1 MTIKFDEAPPQH
13 LEGFDTYEDFL
24 EFAKTLFALEE
35 QEYRALYDVLLKLQ
49 AIGENPT
56 ETMKLWKK
64 DTCRK
69 ECPEFIRFM
78 IQVDNMDIKD
88 TENVS

>member
-1 MTIKFDEAPPQH
+1 MTIKFDETPPQH
-13 LEGFDTYEDFL
+13 LEGFDSYDDFL
-24 EFAKTLFALEE
+24 EFAKALFSLEN
-35 QEYRALYDVLLKLQ
+35 QEYRALYEVLLKLQ
-49 AIGENPT
+49 AIGEDPT

-78 IQVDNMDIKD
+78 IQVDTMDIKD
-88 TENVS
+88 PENVI

>member
-1 MTIKFDEAPPQH
+1 MTINFDEAPPQH
-13 LEGFDTYEDFL
+13 LEGFDSYDDFI
-24 EFAKTLFALEE
+24 EIARTLFTLEDH
-35 QEYRALYDVLLKLQ
+35 EYRALYDVLLKLQ
-49 AIGENPT
+49 AIGENPM

-78 IQVDNMDIKD
+78 IQVDNMEIKD
-88 TENVS
+88 TEKVS

>member
-1 MTIKFDEAPPQH
+1 MTINFHQAPPQK
-13 LEGFDTYEDFL
+13 LEGFENYEDFL
-24 EFAKTLFALEE
+24 EFARTLFTLET

-69 ECPEFIRFM
+69 DCPEFIRFM
-78 IQVDNMDIKD
+78 IQVDTMDVKD
-88 TENVS
+88 TENVT